1 SFSGRLITRPISQ
14 LFHPK
19 GYRLSHLASSLVPF
33 PNYFTPKATV
43 FRTSPHHSS
52 HFPIIS
58 PQRLPSFAPRLITRP
73 ISQLF
78 HPNGYRLSHLASSL
92 VPFPNYFTPMAT
104 VFRTSPHH
112 SSHFPIISS
121 QRLPSFAPRLIT
133 RPISQLFHPKGY
145 RLSHLDSSLVPFPHY
160 FISKAT
166 FFRTSHNQ
174 LSNLT
179 IILSHTRQ
187 SVCSFL
193 MTMLI

>member
-1 SFSGRLITRPISQ
+1 IFFRSPHHSSHFPIISPQRLPSFAPRLITRPISQ

-58 PQRLPSFAPRLITRP
+58 PQWLPSFAPRLITRP

-92 VPFPNYFTPMAT
+92 VPFPNYFIPKAT

-133 RPISQLFHPKGY
+133 RPISN
-145 RLSHLDSSLVPFPHY
+145 Y
-160 FISKAT
+160 FTPKAT
-166 FFRTSHNQ
+166 ICRTSPHH
-174 LSNLT
+174 ST
-179 IILSHTRQ
+179 HFPIISAHRLP
-187 SVCSFL
+187 SFSGRL
-193 MTMLI
+193 KI

>member
-1 SFSGRLITRPISQ
+1 LPRLFPHTRFRHSP
-14 LFHPK
+14 
-19 GYRLSHLASSLVPF
+19 LASSLVPF
-33 PNYFTPKATV
+33 PNYFIPKASV
-43 FRTSPHHSS
+43 FRPSPH
-52 HFPIIS
+52 
-58 PQRLPSFAPRLITRP
+58 L
-73 ISQLF
+73 
-78 HPNGYRLSHLASSL
+78 
-92 VPFPNYFTPMAT
+92 
-104 VFRTSPHH
+104 

-145 RLSHLDSSLVPFPHY
+145 RLSHLASSLVPFPHY